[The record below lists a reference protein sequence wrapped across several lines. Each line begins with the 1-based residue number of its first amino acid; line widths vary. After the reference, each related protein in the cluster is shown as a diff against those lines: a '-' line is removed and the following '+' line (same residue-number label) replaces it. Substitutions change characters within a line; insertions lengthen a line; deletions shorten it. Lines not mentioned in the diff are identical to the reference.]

1 MIWLV
6 NILIILLL
14 MFWYATIEYRKG
26 ELRWTFFV
34 YMFFKTNHIWILLQY
49 VTFHMQVEIGLYVM
63 SPTLESLNRPFMR
76 LWFYAAF
83 ISTEFG
89 SSVRSYASC
98 RHRRKSCVLFTYL
111 WIQYKKKNYKRKERS
126 IRSINPLKLIKRI

>member
-14 MFWYATIEYRKG
+14 MFWYATIQYRKG

-34 YMFFKTNHIWILLQY
+34 YMFFKTNHIRILLQC
-49 VTFHMQVEIGLYVM
+49 TFHMQVEIGLYVM

-76 LWFYAAF
+76 LWFYVAF
-83 ISTEFG
+83 IQIELE
-89 SSVRSYASC
+89 SSMASYASC
-98 RHRRKSCVLFTYL
+98 RHRRKTCVLFTYL
-111 WIQYKKKNYKRKERS
+111 WIQYKKKKYKREERS